1 MVTYFENLTIR
12 LYIFYVFNA
21 HVKFWV
27 NWVLFT
33 IQFINLFF
41 MPNFRQ
47 QPLNLKHLIDNIT
60 IDF

>member
-1 MVTYFENLTIR
+1 MVKYFENLTIR
-12 LYIFYVFNA
+12 LSIIDVFNA

-47 QPLNLKHLIDNIT
+47 QKL
-60 IDF
+60 